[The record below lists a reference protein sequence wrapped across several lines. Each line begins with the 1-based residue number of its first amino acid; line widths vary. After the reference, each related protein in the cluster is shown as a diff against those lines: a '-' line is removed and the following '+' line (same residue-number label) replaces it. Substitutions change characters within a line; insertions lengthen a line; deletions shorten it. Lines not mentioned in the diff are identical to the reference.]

1 MTTKAT
7 SPKTSKTA
15 VKAPAKAA
23 KAPAKTPAKAP
34 AKTAAKATATR
45 VSPGSAKAEPSLRF
59 HHSKALRTRSDA
71 VLDALEKSPTD
82 PRHGAV
88 LADLVAALVEAG
100 MDYYFL
106 RALQQAKVGFI
117 KEQSAR
123 LGVSG
128 AIQLINSVSRKYIV
142 SMDSQQLL
150 VVAAHMR
157 SLA

>member
-1 MTTKAT
+1 MTTA

-15 VKAPAKAA
+15 TSTPSA
-23 KAPAKTPAKAP
+23 KAPAA
-34 AKTAAKATATR
+34 AAK
-45 VSPGSAKAEPSLRF
+45 GGAEPSLRF
-59 HHSKALRTRSDA
+59 HHSKALRSRSDA
-71 VLDALEKSPTD
+71 VLNALEKSPTD
-82 PRHGAV
+82 DHHGAAV
-88 LADLVAALVEAG
+88 ADLVASLVEAG

-123 LGVSG
+123 LGISG
-128 AIQLINSVSRKYIV
+128 ATQLINSVSRKFIV

-150 VVAAHMR
+150 AVAAHMR

>member
-1 MTTKAT
+1 MSTRTPA
-7 SPKTSKTA
+7 SKTA
-15 VKAPAKAA
+15 KPAASAAAKTA
-23 KAPAKTPAKAP
+23 KAPAKTVAKA
-34 AKTAAKATATR
+34 AAKVPAQATTTR

-59 HHSKALRTRSDA
+59 HHSKALRARSDA
-71 VLDALEKSPTD
+71 VLSALEQSPAD
-82 PRHGAV
+82 SHHGAA

-106 RALQQAKVGFI
+106 RALQLAKVGFI

-128 AIQLINSVSRKYIV
+128 ATQLINSVSRKFIV
-142 SMDSQQLL
+142 SMDANQLL
-150 VVAAHMR
+150 AVAAHMR

>member
-7 SPKTSKTA
+7 SPKTSKSA

-23 KAPAKTPAKAP
+23 KAPAKTAAKA
-34 AKTAAKATATR
+34 TATATATR

-82 PRHGAV
+82 PRHGAA